1 MSFKN
6 LKGKKAR
13 KNLVT
18 INVGELS
25 FTARRI
31 SFASP
36 EFLGKFKEYVTA
48 NKVDDASLTEDRE
61 NWVPNSIL
69 GDYESDVNFL
79 ANMIVTDW
87 SGFEDDDG
95 NVVEYSPEMF
105 REFFLNW
112 DNEYEEAGVKDI
124 FANILIMLSVPST
137 YAVSEDELKNS

>member
-6 LKGKKAR
+6 LKGKSAK
-13 KNLVT
+13 KNVVT
-18 INVGELS
+18 INVGDLS

-36 EFLGKFKEYVTA
+36 EFLGKFKEYVTD
-48 NKVDDASLTEDRE
+48 NKLGDTSNLEGRD
-61 NWVPNSIL
+61 NWVPNSIF
-69 GDYESDVNFL
+69 GDYAVDVAFL
-79 ANMIVTDW
+79 ADMIVTDW

-95 NVVEYSPEMF
+95 KVVEYTPEMF
-105 REFFLNW
+105 KEFFLSW

-137 YAVSEDELKNS
+137 YAVTEDELKNS